1 MAKLTIDFETRS
13 AAPLKKCGAAAYAAD
28 PTTEVIC
35 LAMKWSEMDPVIW
48 FAPPFQDAI
57 HALPATVHVASA
69 SLVTDWVNR
78 AEVIEAHNAQFEY
91 FIWKY
96 VMPRYGFKMFD
107 KSKLRC
113 SAAKAAM
120 FGLPRDLAGACAALG
135 VPQQKDIE
143 GSKLMLR
150 LCKPRAARKD
160 EKLADPDWEKK
171 LYWHGSPEEFAREGQ
186 YCMQDVRAEEALS
199 EALPDLPEYEQRVW
213 HWDLDVN
220 DRGIRV
226 DIPTVHTII
235 DLVEEHSAKLTA
247 NFRKLTGLQS
257 PKQRDATLQHLL
269 ALGVQMDGLRAKDV
283 EHALSVTEDGTAKE
297 ILEIRK
303 SLSKSSTA
311 KYQAFVNSVCPDDRV
326 RGALMYHGA
335 GTGRWSG
342 RLIQPQNFPRG
353 AFGDVDNCIDLFKL
367 GDLESVE
374 LFYGDPMV
382 AASTCIR
389 GMIIPSEGNDF
400 ICADYSSVEGRVLAW
415 LAGEETALNVYRDGI
430 DPYKTAA
437 SAIYGVP
444 YEGVTKKQRQVGKV
458 AELACIA
465 EGQEVLTDR
474 GLIPIQDVTTDHRVW
489 DGERFVHHDGVV
501 YKGVKEVIE
510 YDGLTATEDHFVWVE
525 GKHEPIPFGIAASR
539 GARLVRFDSPREEIR
554 VDRGRLRGETLVE
567 ELESM
572 LYSGKMHRLWH
583 RLVALAQC
591 LDDGEVE
598 RLSKML
604 SSEAGATLAGGE
616 SDRSETEVYESER
629 SGVPELRW
637 PGHHV
642 RLSLCHGSLSLDN
655 GEHRIT
661 IERDGNR
668 PDRQQQGIY
677 TWQYPVGDT
686 AAESWKPTSYRIAIG
701 GFSVTVAFVD
711 KRGAEVEASRDEPGA
726 NLRARE
732 TGGEGTPK
740 KLAVHRGKVRVYDV
754 LNAGPN
760 HRFTVSGRLVHNCGY
775 QGSVGAFNAMAVNYG
790 VSLPEKEVKDIVNRW
805 RDHHPETVRL
815 WAELEKAC
823 TLAVEKP
830 GNVFVYRSARFA
842 VRTIHGTPFLAM
854 RLPSGRCL
862 WYCRP
867 RMEFKEMSW
876 GEQKLVVAFDGVN
889 SLTKKFGTQ
898 YLYGGLLAE
907 NLTQATARDL
917 LVNGMLNVERHGY
930 EVVMHV
936 HDEAVAEV
944 PEARGDVAEFE
955 NLLCDLPSWAEGL
968 PLKAEGW
975 RGKRYKK

>member
-1 MAKLTIDFETRS
+1 MRKLTIDFETRS

-35 LAMKWSEMDPVIW
+35 LAMKPDHLETLIW
-48 FAPPFQDAI
+48 FSPAFTGAQAHLPPS
-57 HALPATVHVASA
+57 VWVASYE
-69 SLVTDWVNR
+69 
-78 AEVIEAHNAQFEY
+78 EVMRQIEWADIIEAHNAQFEY

-171 LYWHGSPEEFAREGQ
+171 LYWHGSPEEFAREGL

-199 EALPDLPEYEQRVW
+199 DALPDLPEYEQRVW

-226 DIPTVHTII
+226 DLPMVHTII

-353 AFGDVDNCIDLFKL
+353 AFGDVDNCIDLFKM

-415 LAGEETALNVYRDGI
+415 LAGEETALNVYRSGR
-430 DPYKTAA
+430 DPYKVNAA
-437 SAIYGVP
+437 AIYGVP
-444 YEGVTKKQRQVGKV
+444 YDDVTKKQRQVGKV
-458 AELACIA
+458 AELA
-465 EGQEVLTDR
+465 L
-474 GLIPIQDVTTDHRVW
+474 
-489 DGERFVHHDGVV
+489 
-501 YKGVKEVIE
+501 
-510 YDGLTATEDHFVWVE
+510 
-525 GKHEPIPFGIAASR
+525 
-539 GARLVRFDSPREEIR
+539 
-554 VDRGRLRGETLVE
+554 
-567 ELESM
+567 
-572 LYSGKMHRLWH
+572 
-583 RLVALAQC
+583 
-591 LDDGEVE
+591 
-598 RLSKML
+598 
-604 SSEAGATLAGGE
+604 
-616 SDRSETEVYESER
+616 
-629 SGVPELRW
+629 
-637 PGHHV
+637 
-642 RLSLCHGSLSLDN
+642 
-655 GEHRIT
+655 
-661 IERDGNR
+661 
-668 PDRQQQGIY
+668 
-677 TWQYPVGDT
+677 
-686 AAESWKPTSYRIAIG
+686 
-701 GFSVTVAFVD
+701 
-711 KRGAEVEASRDEPGA
+711 
-726 NLRARE
+726 
-732 TGGEGTPK
+732 
-740 KLAVHRGKVRVYDV
+740 
-754 LNAGPN
+754 
-760 HRFTVSGRLVHNCGY
+760 GY

-867 RMEFKEMSW
+867 RMEFKEMPW

-917 LVNGMLNVERHGY
+917 LVNGMLNAEQHGY
-930 EVVMHV
+930 NVVMHV
-936 HDEAVAEV
+936 HDEAVVEV
-944 PEARGDVAEFE
+944 PEGVGDVPTFE
-955 NLLCDLPSWAEGL
+955 NLLCDLPPWAAGL

-975 RGKRYKK
+975 RGKRYRK